1 MSGSQ
6 KGAEQAE
13 GAQAA
18 APESAAASAAA
29 PVIVRR
35 DGAVAVV
42 LLNRPEKRNALD
54 IATRRAIADAFIE
67 LEKDAAV
74 RAIVITGGPTV
85 FAAGADLNFL
95 VDKGAQDV
103 ADIDLGQYWAPVAN
117 SSRVTIAAV
126 SGPAL
131 GAGCELAMMCDLI
144 VADASARFGQPE
156 LMVGIMP
163 GAGGTQRLV
172 RAVGKQTA
180 NLMLLCGEPI
190 DGTRAHQLGLV
201 AELVDAA
208 IAAPAKAKADAPADA
223 KADAE
228 AGADHPVL
236 ARALALAR
244 RAARMPPKAV
254 RATRRVMKQGAD
266 LPLDA
271 ALALENREFLLLFD
285 TADKTEGMRAFLD
298 RRKADF
304 TGR

>member
-1 MSGSQ
+1 MN
-6 KGAEQAE
+6 AD
-13 GAQAA
+13 
-18 APESAAASAAA
+18 ASAV
-29 PVIVRR
+29 PQDLVLVQR
-35 DGAVAVV
+35 DGAVATVT
-42 LLNRPEKRNALD
+42 LNRPDKRNALD
-54 IATRRAIADAFIE
+54 LTMRRAIADAFLA
-67 LEKDAAV
+67 LEHDAGV
-74 RAIVITGGPTV
+74 SAIVITGGPTV

-117 SSRVTIAAV
+117 SSRVVIAAV

-190 DGTRAHQLGLV
+190 DGARAHQLGLV
-201 AELVDAA
+201 ADLVDAETSA
-208 IAAPAKAKADAPADA
+208 L
-223 KADAE
+223 E
-228 AGADHPVL
+228 
-236 ARALALAR
+236 RAQALAR

-254 RATRRVMKQGAD
+254 RATRRVMRQGAD

-271 ALALENREFLLLFD
+271 ALAIENREFLLLFD
-285 TADKTEGMRAFLD
+285 TTDKTEGMRAFLD
-298 RRKADF
+298 KRKPVF